1 MALIEAK
8 TAKKTKPAKKKAIID
23 SDSDEEPPKT
33 RPNKRK
39 FSSES
44 ESEDDRPKTKPRP
57 KKRQFSSESE
67 AESAGPKPGAKKK
80 EDWESS
86 DSDMGQLRNDDPS
99 KVHLS
104 GPKKQMEAPRG
115 DYSSSDED
123 DEPPKKM
130 PPKGHK
136 RAISS
141 DSGSDF
147 EPPKGTQPKKNIKK
161 FSSESESD
169 LEDLPKKKEKSGDKG
184 RAKKKVFAD
193 DSDSSEDD
201 QPIEKPKPTKKT
213 YFDTDSDSDSDAGPK
228 EPERDD
234 KPDKPKPKPKPKQW
248 SSDDSEDEPKPVPKA
263 PAKPKAKG
271 MYNFSDSSDSDKE
284 PPRHVPPKKRLDVSS
299 DSDDSTK
306 EGQIQSGV
314 KGIAKR
320 PPKGRM
326 GSDSSDEDVAS
337 GTSPARLLQELERK
351 YLAKKKERLRKKST
365 FGQDDRNDPIM
376 ARHRQ
381 LQQRC
386 EQALARKTE
395 EHRRMSEMEAQANR
409 TYEQRRADL
418 ERNSN
423 PNNANLDQQV
433 INLRSEVFDEVTRLK
448 AQLREREKQLVDE
461 LSNHEID
468 LRKAHIRCKEEL
480 DEFMTKGESGAEVA
494 TEIIEYI
501 ELSLDHK
508 DFMISRNYEEEIKRI
523 ECEGME
529 VIEGGVGRPNLL
541 VGAKQQFF
549 KGKRFLR
556 VWGVNFDVAAPVT
569 MEGLFN
575 KIVKIQSLI
584 KESEENIRKYM
595 LVNFM

>member
-1 MALIEAK
+1 M
-8 TAKKTKPAKKKAIID
+8 T
-23 SDSDEEPPKT
+23 
-33 RPNKRK
+33 
-39 FSSES
+39 
-44 ESEDDRPKTKPRP
+44 
-57 KKRQFSSESE
+57 
-67 AESAGPKPGAKKK
+67 
-80 EDWESS
+80 
-86 DSDMGQLRNDDPS
+86 
-99 KVHLS
+99 
-104 GPKKQMEAPRG
+104 
-115 DYSSSDED
+115 
-123 DEPPKKM
+123 
-130 PPKGHK
+130 PKGDK

-147 EPPKGTQPKKNIKK
+147 EPRKATKPKKNIKK

-169 LEDLPKKKEKSGDKG
+169 LEDLPKKKEKGGGKG
-184 RAKKKVFAD
+184 RPKKKVFAG

-201 QPIEKPKPTKKT
+201 KPIEKPKQTKKT
-213 YFDTDSDSDSDAGPK
+213 YFDTDSDLDSDAGPK

-234 KPDKPKPKPKPKQW
+234 ERDEPKAKPKDW

-263 PAKPKAKG
+263 PAKPKPKG
-271 MYNFSDSSDSDKE
+271 MYNFSDSSESDKE
-284 PPRHVPPKKRLDVSS
+284 PPKRVPRKKPLDVSS

-306 EGQIQSGV
+306 EGQIQPGF

-337 GTSPARLLQELERK
+337 GTSPTRLLQELERK
-351 YLAKKKERLRKKST
+351 YLAKKKERLRKKGT

-381 LQQRC
+381 LQQQC
-386 EQALARKTE
+386 EQALTRKTE

-423 PNNANLDQQV
+423 PNNADLDQQV

-448 AQLREREKQLVDE
+448 SQLREREKQLVEE
-461 LSNHEID
+461 LSNHEIE
-468 LRKAHIRCKEEL
+468 LRKAHIRRKEEL

-556 VWGVNFDVAAPVT
+556 VWGVNYDVAAPVT